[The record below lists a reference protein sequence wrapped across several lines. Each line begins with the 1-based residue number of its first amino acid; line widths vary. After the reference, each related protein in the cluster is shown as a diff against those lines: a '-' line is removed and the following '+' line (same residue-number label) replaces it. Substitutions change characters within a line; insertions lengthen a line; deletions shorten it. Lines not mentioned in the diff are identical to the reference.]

1 MKKCDLQKKANVYHI
16 EFKSENERVLKLQD
30 LRVRMTNL
38 IMLHWKML
46 YMLFVQESIRLFP
59 YLFTK
64 VKIIIESI

>member
-38 IMLHWKML
+38 IMLH
-46 YMLFVQESIRLFP
+46 
-59 YLFTK
+59 
-64 VKIIIESI
+64 